1 MIAGSN
7 RGERHGTRMTGRVF
21 KIDRDFVHVVLED
34 GQRCWFDK
42 SGDDIGIGDI
52 VTGNLRTHG
61 DEKLFNTTKGYTM
74 SVYMQGHT

>member
-1 MIAGSN
+1 
-7 RGERHGTRMTGRVF
+7 MTGKVF
-21 KIDRDFVHVVLED
+21 KIDEKLVHVVLED
-34 GQRCWFDK
+34 GQRCWFDR